1 MAISVAV
8 PKELSG
14 IKTKIVFNLTKR
26 QLVCFGSGG
35 FLGGCLYM
43 ATNDVVGTELST
55 FVMMMVLFPFLFLA
69 MYEKEGFPAEKWLY
83 LMLRQKFFTKGIRPY
98 QSETIYSLEEQEQ
111 EMKNFEQKIRG
122 RTKRG
127 QPEEQE
133 QEVNHFEQ
141 KARGR
146 TRRGQP
152 KENR

>member
-43 ATNDVVGTELST
+43 ATNEVVGTELST
-55 FVMMMVLFPFLFLA
+55 FAMMIVLFPFLFLA

-83 LMLRQKFFTKGIRPY
+83 LMLRQKFFTQGIRPY
-98 QSETIYSLEEQEQ
+98 QSETIYLLEEQGV
-111 EMKNFEQKIRG
+111 KNFEQKIRG
-122 RTKRG
+122 TKKS
-127 QPEEQE
+127 QLEEQE
-133 QEVNHFEQ
+133 QEVKNFEQ
-141 KARGR
+141 EARGR
-146 TRRGQP
+146 TSRG
-152 KENR
+152 

>member
-1 MAISVAV
+1 MAISVVV

-55 FVMMMVLFPFLFLA
+55 FAMMIVLFPFLFLA

-83 LMLRQKFFTKGIRPY
+83 LMLRQKFFTQGIRPY
-98 QSETIYSLEEQEQ
+98 QSETIYLLEEQGV
-111 EMKNFEQKIRG
+111 KNFEQKIRG
-122 RTKRG
+122 TKKS
-127 QPEEQE
+127 QLEEQE
-133 QEVNHFEQ
+133 QEVKNFEQ
-141 KARGR
+141 EARGR
-146 TRRGQP
+146 TRRG
-152 KENR
+152 

>member
-35 FLGGCLYM
+35 FLGSCLYM
-43 ATNDVVGTELST
+43 ATNEVLGTELST
-55 FVMMMVLFPFLFLA
+55 FAMMIVLFPFLFLA

-83 LMLRQKFFTKGIRPY
+83 LMLRQKFFTQGIRPY

-146 TRRGQP
+146 TSRG
-152 KENR
+152 

>member
-14 IKTKIVFNLTKR
+14 IKTKLVFNLTKR

-43 ATNDVVGTELST
+43 ATNEVVGTELST
-55 FVMMMVLFPFLFLA
+55 FAMMVVLFPFLFFA

-83 LMLRQKFFTKGIRPY
+83 LMLRQKFFTQSIRPY
-98 QSETIYSLEEQEQ
+98 QSETIYFSEEQVVKNFAQKARDRTSRGQSEQQEQ
-111 EMKNFEQKIRG
+111 EVKYFEQKIRG

-127 QPEEQE
+127 QLEE
-133 QEVNHFEQ
+133 
-141 KARGR
+141 
-146 TRRGQP
+146 
-152 KENR
+152 

>member
-8 PKELSG
+8 PKELRG
-14 IKTKIVFNLTKR
+14 IKNKIVFNLTKR

-55 FVMMMVLFPFLFLA
+55 FAMMIVLFPFLFLA

-83 LMLRQKFFTKGIRPY
+83 LMLRQKFFTQGIRPY
-98 QSETIYSLEEQEQ
+98 QSETIYSLE
-111 EMKNFEQKIRG
+111 
-122 RTKRG
+122 KR
-127 QPEEQE
+127 EESRK
-133 QEVNHFEQ
+133 EVRYIER

-146 TRRGQP
+146 TSGS
-152 KENR
+152 

>member
-14 IKTKIVFNLTKR
+14 IKNKIVFNLTKR

-55 FVMMMVLFPFLFLA
+55 FAMMIVLFPFLFLA

-83 LMLRQKFFTKGIRPY
+83 LMLRQKFFTQGIRPY

-122 RTKRG
+122 RTKKG

-133 QEVNHFEQ
+133 
-141 KARGR
+141 
-146 TRRGQP
+146 
-152 KENR
+152 

>member
-55 FVMMMVLFPFLFLA
+55 FAMMIVLFPFLFLA

-83 LMLRQKFFTKGIRPY
+83 LMLRQKFFTQGIRPY
-98 QSETIYSLEEQEQ
+98 QSETIYSLE
-111 EMKNFEQKIRG
+111 
-122 RTKRG
+122 KR
-127 QPEEQE
+127 EESRK
-133 QEVNHFEQ
+133 EVRYLE
-141 KARGR
+141 
-146 TRRGQP
+146 
-152 KENR
+152 

>member
-1 MAISVAV
+1 
-8 PKELSG
+8 
-14 IKTKIVFNLTKR
+14 
-26 QLVCFGSGG
+26 
-35 FLGGCLYM
+35 
-43 ATNDVVGTELST
+43 
-55 FVMMMVLFPFLFLA
+55 
-69 MYEKEGFPAEKWLY
+69 
-83 LMLRQKFFTKGIRPY
+83 MLRQKFFTQGIRPY

-146 TRRGQP
+146 TSRGQP

>member
-26 QLVCFGSGG
+26 QLICFGSGG
-35 FLGGCLYM
+35 FLGSCFYI

-55 FVMMMVLFPFLFLA
+55 FAMMIVLFPFLFLA

-83 LMLRQKFFTKGIRPY
+83 LMLRQKFFTQGIRPY

-111 EMKNFEQKIRG
+111 SS
-122 RTKRG
+122 
-127 QPEEQE
+127 
-133 QEVNHFEQ
+133 
-141 KARGR
+141 
-146 TRRGQP
+146 
-152 KENR
+152 

>member
-14 IKTKIVFNLTKR
+14 IKNKIVFNLTKR

-55 FVMMMVLFPFLFLA
+55 FAMMIVLFPFLFLA

-83 LMLRQKFFTKGIRPY
+83 LMLRQKFFTQGIRPY
-98 QSETIYSLEEQEQ
+98 QSEIIYSLEEQEQ
-111 EMKNFEQKIRG
+111 EMNHFEQKIRG

-146 TRRGQP
+146 TSRGQP

>member
-14 IKTKIVFNLTKR
+14 IKNKIVFNLTKR
-26 QLVCFGSGG
+26 QLICFGSGG

-43 ATNDVVGTELST
+43 ATNEVLGTELST
-55 FVMMMVLFPFLFLA
+55 FAMMIVLFPFLFLA

-83 LMLRQKFFTKGIRPY
+83 LMLRQKFFTQGIRPY

-133 QEVNHFEQ
+133 QEVNYFEQ

-146 TRRGQP
+146 TSRGQP

>member
-26 QLVCFGSGG
+26 QLICFGSGG
-35 FLGGCLYM
+35 FLGSCFYI

-55 FVMMMVLFPFLFLA
+55 FAMMIVLFPFLFLA

-83 LMLRQKFFTKGIRPY
+83 LMLRQKFFTQGIRPY
-98 QSETIYSLEEQEQ
+98 QSETLYLLEEQGV
-111 EMKNFEQKIRG
+111 KNFEQKIRG
-122 RTKRG
+122 RTKKG

-146 TRRGQP
+146 TSRSQP

>member
-14 IKTKIVFNLTKR
+14 IKNKIVFNLTKR

-55 FVMMMVLFPFLFLA
+55 FAMMIVLFPFLFLA

-83 LMLRQKFFTKGIRPY
+83 LMLRQKFFTQGIRPIGANLSNKIKKISKKLNKIPY
-98 QSETIYSLEEQEQ
+98 FTSIL
-111 EMKNFEQKIRG
+111 KN
-122 RTKRG
+122 
-127 QPEEQE
+127 
-133 QEVNHFEQ
+133 
-141 KARGR
+141 
-146 TRRGQP
+146 
-152 KENR
+152 